1 MAIYILNYYRLLLLK
16 NITEIQESYYDFN
29 NCWQLWGKLCVAK
42 LKNSNSKIVFITRTF
57 LTHVEIDIINQSKLL
72 IYK

>member
-1 MAIYILNYYRLLLLK
+1 MAIHILNDYRLLLLK
-16 NITEIQESYYDFN
+16 NITEIQGSYYDFN
-29 NCWQLWGKLCVAK
+29 NGWQLWGKLCVVK
-42 LKNSNSKIVFITRTF
+42 LKKNIKIVFITRTF